1 MSKYTATMRVMTPSS
16 LPIMN
21 EAYSPMESNSQ
32 IIPHIF
38 LKNLIYL
45 YFFIPDNLLLKQ
57 PLYG

>member
-38 LKNLIYL
+38 LKNLI
-45 YFFIPDNLLLKQ
+45 FFQLFVYNCHKS
-57 PLYG
+57 